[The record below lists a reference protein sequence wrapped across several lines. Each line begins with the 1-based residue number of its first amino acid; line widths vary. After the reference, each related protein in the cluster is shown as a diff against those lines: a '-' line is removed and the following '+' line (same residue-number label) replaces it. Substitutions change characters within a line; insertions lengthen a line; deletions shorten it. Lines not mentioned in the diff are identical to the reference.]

1 MMKIKIGKIEVD
13 QNLNPIIFLVLMI
26 FSLLLFLM
34 FSINLVSTYIETKD
48 YVKVDSVVTSIGHK
62 HVPNTNEVD
71 SVYHYAELE
80 YVYNGKTY
88 HCNKTLHMAMFYPK
102 INSKMKIYIDPDVP
116 TRFRDTWIVSV
127 DIAGCIISLIFS
139 LAMLHGYIIRRKQN
153 RNEAVL

>member
-1 MMKIKIGKIEVD
+1 MMKIKMGKVQVN

-80 YVYNGKTY
+80 YVYNGRTY

-102 INSKMKIYIDPDVP
+102 INSKMRIYIDPDVP
-116 TRFRDTWIVSV
+116 TRFRDTWIIGV
-127 DIAGCIISLIFS
+127 DIVACSISLIFA
-139 LAMLHGYIIRRKQN
+139 LVMIKCYQIRKKQN
-153 RNEAVL
+153 KNKSK